1 MNLWLN
7 LAVEINLHGDIQ
19 PLVDLHPDPGE
30 YQPEPGWCS
39 TLGRLSCS
47 MNNSSGKLFSVN
59 HKEFIILLRL
69 STEIS
74 ADS

>member
-30 YQPEPGWCS
+30 YQPEPG
-39 TLGRLSCS
+39 
-47 MNNSSGKLFSVN
+47 
-59 HKEFIILLRL
+59 
-69 STEIS
+69 
-74 ADS
+74 